1 MNEFTLHADT
11 AYKLAEQKAAQY
23 FASLFTQVKNRS
35 YAPALTA
42 DFHLWKKSHIHHHSW
57 LSFFAKPKEPRVCR
71 LPPVYSMAELHG
83 KIK

>member
-35 YAPALTA
+35 YVPALTA

-57 LSFFAKPKEPRVCR
+57 LSFFRETKGTPDLRITT
-71 LPPVYSMAELHG
+71 G
-83 KIK
+83 IFNG